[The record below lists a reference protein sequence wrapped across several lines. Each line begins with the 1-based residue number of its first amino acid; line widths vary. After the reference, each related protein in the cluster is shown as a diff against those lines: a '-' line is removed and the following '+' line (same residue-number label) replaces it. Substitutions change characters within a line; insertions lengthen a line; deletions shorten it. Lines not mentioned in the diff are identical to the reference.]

1 MDRLAV
7 SGPLPRV
14 LVVEDDPVSAMLVK
28 RLLAAQNIEADL
40 APDGQVALQMHRDRP
55 YRLVISDWMMPEMD
69 GVQLCREFR
78 QLKEQYVYFILCSAK
93 GERADRLEAFEAGVD
108 DVLSKPLD
116 REELHAR
123 LNVAT
128 RILACEEDLQDQKA
142 ELEQSSRLLQDM
154 NECLK
159 LASRRFEELFNGLP
173 VASFTFDED
182 GRIHEWNKAAQEVF
196 GIPAYEAIQRPVWEV
211 LNRRDNCVWD
221 ADRVSAVFAEGKESS
236 FDWNFHGNNGEIR
249 YLASNLICLRGRG
262 GEAVGGVCANL
273 DVTERKL
280 AEKRAREFAER
291 LEQQKL
297 ALEDANARLN
307 HLAVT
312 DGLTALWNHRRFQEM
327 LDEALKSLRTREI
340 RSPWSCWIS
349 TTSKSLTT
357 STVTKWETR
366 FWWEWRT
373 PCRPQLGLTNCPLGM
388 AAKSLRSSCSVA
400 AKSMRS
406 RRRRDLE
413 RRSCA
418 GFGTERAS
426 PAVWGSPPHWDR
438 TSAQKRLSARPMRR
452 STPPSKEAE
461 TGRLTSIRWRKKRWL
476 KVRSV
481 PICRKCEHRSG
492 SS

>member
-7 SGPLPRV
+7 SGTVPRV
-14 LVVEDDPVSAMLVK
+14 LVVEDDPVSAMLVQ
-28 RLLAAQNIEADL
+28 RLLASQGIDVDL
-40 APDGQVALQMHRDRP
+40 ATDGRVALRMHHEKP

-93 GERADRLEAFEAGVD
+93 GERADRLEAFAAGVD

-123 LNVAT
+123 LKVAT

-211 LNRRDNCVWD
+211 LNRRDHCVWD
-221 ADRVSAVFAEGKESS
+221 AERVSAVFAEGKESS
-236 FDWNFHGNNGEIR
+236 FDWTFQGNDGEVR

-273 DVTERKL
+273 DVTQRKL
-280 AEKRAREFAER
+280 AEKKATEFAER

-327 LDEALKSLRTREI
+327 LDEALKSLKDSGDPFSLVLLDIDHFKKFNDEYGHQVGDEVLVGVADTLQTTARANELPARYGGEEFAIILQCCGGEHAVKTAERFREAVLARSWYGKSVTCSFGVATAIGSNVNAKEIVSQADAALYASKQQGRNRT
-340 RSPWSCWIS
+340 
-349 TTSKSLTT
+349 TH
-357 STVTKWETR
+357 
-366 FWWEWRT
+366 FN
-373 PCRPQLGLTNCPLGM
+373 QM
-388 AAKSLRSSCSVA
+388 AV
-400 AKSMRS
+400 
-406 RRRRDLE
+406 
-413 RRSCA
+413 
-418 GFGTERAS
+418 
-426 PAVWGSPPHWDR
+426 PAV
-438 TSAQKRLSARPMRR
+438 A
-452 STPPSKEAE
+452 
-461 TGRLTSIRWRKKRWL
+461 
-476 KVRSV
+476 
-481 PICRKCEHRSG
+481 
-492 SS
+492 